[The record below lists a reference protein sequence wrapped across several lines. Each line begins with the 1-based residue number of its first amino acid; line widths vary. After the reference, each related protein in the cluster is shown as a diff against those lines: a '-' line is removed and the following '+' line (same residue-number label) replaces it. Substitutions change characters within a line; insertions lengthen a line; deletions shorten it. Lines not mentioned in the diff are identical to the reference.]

1 MIHDSRNRSISQ
13 SEHWTVISEHQQEV
27 CIRYGYVKDTRLYLF
42 RHHSGHAVAVS
53 LRKLY
58 CGLEP
63 LTHSRYSIVMQ
74 LHRIMASL
82 FTLFLFHQTL
92 FANADKQSSISAER
106 KKTFPISGFA
116 AFSINAMAAE
126 SHEYVYQHGEVLS
139 KLRWP
144 LNPAVSYSIH
154 GGLYFPKGIFFDSSL
169 SFIQPMQT
177 DTMTDKDFEEIKS
190 IPPRNGITKF
200 SEHNCT
206 ILKGIREIAKLG
218 LQLPLPRTAALRKTD
233 ISVSIGPMISL
244 YYASI
249 SWHSYGGYLQYA
261 RIRKDGT
268 YEPWSK
274 HLPKIP
280 VTGAAVSY
288 QQQLIIPAIGIGVE
302 AAFPHKLRLFS
313 DIHVSADVIALSEDI
328 HHARNL
334 RFVDIMGGGFSLHGT
349 ARLSWQCLPYFA
361 LFTAVFYEYSTT
373 TEGITLSYDGI
384 TAKKPSGYSPPDAA
398 GTALGGG
405 TFSIGFAFVL
415 GR

>member
-1 MIHDSRNRSISQ
+1 MHRII
-13 SEHWTVISEHQQEV
+13 
-27 CIRYGYVKDTRLYLF
+27 
-42 RHHSGHAVAVS
+42 VS
-53 LRKLY
+53 LFV
-58 CGLEP
+58 C
-63 LTHSRYSIVMQ
+63 
-74 LHRIMASL
+74 
-82 FTLFLFHQTL
+82 FLFHQTVFSNSYEQNL
-92 FANADKQSSISAER
+92 KPAER
-106 KKTFPISGFA
+106 KTVFPVSGFVG
-116 AFSINAMAAE
+116 FSVNAMAAE

-154 GGLYFPKGIFFDSSL
+154 GGLYLPKGIFFDGSL
-169 SFIQPMQT
+169 SFVQPMQT
-177 DTMTDKDFEEIKS
+177 STMIDKDFEEIQS
-190 IPPRNGITKF
+190 VPPRNGITKF
-200 SEHNCT
+200 SEHKCT
-206 ILKGIREIAKLG
+206 ILNGTRGIAKIG
-218 LQLPLPRTAALRKTD
+218 LQLPIPQTAALRKTG

-244 YYASI
+244 YYSSI
-249 SWHSYGGYLQYA
+249 SWYSYDGYLQYA

-288 QQQLIIPAIGIGVE
+288 QQQLLIPAIGVGVE
-302 AAFPHKLRLFS
+302 AAFPHKLRFFS

-373 TEGITLSYDGI
+373 TKGITLSYDGI

-398 GTALGGG
+398 GTALGGC